1 MDDGDVLRESRPV
14 EALQAVSGLTLVLWP
29 GEGVRAVLP
38 AGSALADLSA
48 ARLAELRADAKPL
61 TVTERIIEAD
71 GAAWLV
77 QQTGPAWA
85 EEGGASDLCG
95 LMFTRLDG
103 SARRWALVGRA
114 PGPIPEG
121 DALVDLLERARR
133 GE

>member
-1 MDDGDVLRESRPV
+1 MTASSAQPV
-14 EALQAVSGLTLVLWP
+14 EALQAVSRLTLVIWP
-29 GEGVRAVLP
+29 AESVRAALP
-38 AGSALADLSA
+38 AGATLGDLSDDE
-48 ARLAELRADAKPL
+48 LAELRAGARPL

-114 PGPIPEG
+114 PGPIPG
-121 DALVDLLERARR
+121 DEALVDLLEQARR